1 MTPKGLTV
9 SLKPIMTTPFY
20 PPNLTR
26 WNNEPVLQAF
36 TELNELTRYSV
47 PSLFF
52 AEPVVRWEQQATSSS
67 SPAGTITWYGPA
79 AYESMPAAFR
89 PLPAWGAQYA
99 ALSDQLVGILQRLV
113 QATPPGN
120 KTLILESALV
130 IPSMNAVLTDG
141 HGQFVLCPWG
151 AWEDGTTPVPFAQTP
166 LGLLT
171 RDFFP
176 MPAQAQ
182 PESSS
187 ILSSQADASQQN
199 AAPKARRLHPRQERA
214 SYTLPARN
222 IPRWATVSLSF
233 FVGIFFFWFAFWA
246 GTLFL
251 IRWVAGVHIEHPL
264 SPMGLS
270 LLWHFWS
277 AGLHAAPNALSLL
290 TEGGIH

>member
-47 PSLFF
+47 TSLSF
-52 AEPVVRWEQQATSSS
+52 AEPVVRWEQQAASSA
-67 SPAGTITWYGPA
+67 SPTGTIAWYGPA
-79 AYESMPAAFR
+79 AYDSNPSAFR
-89 PLPAWGAQYA
+89 PLPAWGAQHTTLA
-99 ALSDQLVGILQRLV
+99 DQLVGILQRLV
-113 QATPPGN
+113 QATPSGN

-141 HGQFVLCPWG
+141 HGQFILCPWG
-151 AWEDGTTPVPFAQTP
+151 VWGDGTAPVPFAQTP

-182 PESSS
+182 PASGS
-187 ILSSQADASQQN
+187 IPSSQADASQQN
-199 AAPKARRLHPRQERA
+199 TPPKAARPHPLQKRA
-214 SYTLPARN
+214 SSVLPARN
-222 IPRWATVSLSF
+222 VPRWATISLSLC
-233 FVGIFFFWFAFWA
+233 VGIFFFWFAFWA

-264 SPMGLS
+264 SPTGLS
-270 LLWHFWS
+270 LLWHFLS
-277 AGLHAAPNALSLL
+277 EGLHAAPNAPSLL